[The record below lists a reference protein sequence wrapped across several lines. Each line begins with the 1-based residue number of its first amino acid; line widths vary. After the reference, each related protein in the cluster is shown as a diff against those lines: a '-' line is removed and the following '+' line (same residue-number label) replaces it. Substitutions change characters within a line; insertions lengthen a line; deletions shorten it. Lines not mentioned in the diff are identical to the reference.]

1 MKTLGYAVVMV
12 LSCMTFNVHA
22 EAVSAKEVC
31 TAAADQLSLESP
43 MDQRL
48 ISQCSA
54 ELKGKTFG
62 DVYIFTEEESYRV
75 EEVCV
80 EKAQS
85 AGDEQFDQTYES
97 CVIREVVQFLKSQ
110 AE

>member
-1 MKTLGYAVVMV
+1 MKTFSYAVVMV
-12 LSCMTFNVHA
+12 LSCVAINVNA

-31 TAAADQLSLESP
+31 SAAAEQLSLESP

-48 ISQCSA
+48 ITQCSS
-54 ELKGKTFG
+54 ELKGKTFT

-80 EKAQS
+80 EQAQG
-85 AGDEQFDQTYES
+85 AGDEQFDQTYET
-97 CVIREVVQFLKSQ
+97 CVIREVIQYLKSQ